1 VSGRRAKPAL
11 STDQLS
17 IVWQSVSLLL
27 DYPDEE
33 VLARVE
39 LVRSASVG
47 LPAPIGDSIRDFL
60 DHLESTP
67 LPALQADYV
76 ETFDNRRRCNLFLT
90 YFAHGDTRKRGMA
103 LLRFKQTYLRAGFE
117 LDPEPSRGGELPDHL
132 CVVLEFA
139 ATIDRDLGRDLML
152 DHRAGLELL
161 RLSLRDM
168 HSPWASLIEA
178 VTATLPPLRGE
189 ERDAVRRLAAEGPP
203 EEEVGL
209 APFANPQF
217 SPVAATG
224 AAPEKTLLPM
234 PSFPGARS

>member
-1 VSGRRAKPAL
+1 MSRAPAKPAL
-11 STDQLS
+11 KPDQLT

-33 VLARVE
+33 LLARLE
-39 LVRSASVG
+39 LIGQAVDRLPEAVATSLRSFVA
-47 LPAPIGDSIRDFL
+47 
-60 DHLESTP
+60 HLESTP
-67 LPALQADYV
+67 LPELQADYV
-76 ETFDNRRRCNLFLT
+76 ETFDTRRRCNLFLT

-117 LDPEPSRGGELPDHL
+117 LDDAELPDHL

-139 ATIDRDLGRDLML
+139 ATVDQSLGRQLML

-168 HSPWASLIEA
+168 SSPWASLVDA
-178 VTATLPPLRGE
+178 VTATLPPMRGD

-209 APFANPQF
+209 APFAQPEF
-217 SPVAATG
+217 SPGAAAG
-224 AAPEKTLLPM
+224 AAPESTLLPM
-234 PSFPGARS
+234 PSFPGAR